1 MFNMLLATVIRVG
14 LVALVFGITSPIYI
28 IFPESDIAVFVWFIV
43 SAGILIW
50 IAVKYFGQK
59 LF

>member
-1 MFNMLLATVIRVG
+1 MFNMLIATVIRVG
-14 LVALVFGITSPIYI
+14 LVGLVFGITSPIYL
-28 IFPESDIAVFVWFIV
+28 IFPESEIAVFIWVIV
-43 SAGILIW
+43 SAVILIW

>member
-1 MFNMLLATVIRVG
+1 MLKATVIRVG
-14 LVALVFGITSPIYI
+14 LVALVFGITSPIYLI
-28 IFPESDIAVFVWFIV
+28 APESGIATFIWFIV

-50 IAVKYFGQK
+50 IAIKYFGQK